1 MPCRQ
6 ERLPC
11 TRGVRNHGISGPILT
26 NVVLCRLID
35 RRAFC
40 VVYAIFYHR
49 QRFIRAPGLRLK
61 PGATMTD
68 ELRERFPKLTL
79 QATQLPTGEWI
90 VASPTKPLTE
100 DEAEKVVM
108 AYQTIQELVAR
119 GLGR

>member
-1 MPCRQ
+1 MYAMSPQSRDKRTYPNECC
-6 ERLPC
+6 PM
-11 TRGVRNHGISGPILT
+11 ST
-26 NVVLCRLID
+26 NRPTGFLRCLRYLLSP
-35 RRAFC
+35 ATL
-40 VVYAIFYHR
+40 YPG
-49 QRFIRAPGLRLK
+49 APGLRLK
-61 PGATMTD
+61 RGATTTD

-79 QATQLPTGEWI
+79 QAAQLPTGEWI